1 MSSGRFTRADVDLSD
16 ETFVFRPFRRGR
28 QSIRYARRT
37 WDSKFGVS
45 VGKGGPSDRQDR
57 RSASLRQ
64 SYIRHQ
70 LISDCP
76 DASSSP
82 ARNDRISFAREE
94 SWHLYGAICSLYAAE
109 TSGDTHGVFDCSF
122 PGFPDGLS
130 RADRGGAASGVI
142 RRRNDSLSAIA
153 GVLR

>member
-1 MSSGRFTRADVDLSD
+1 MSSDRFTRADVDLSG

-37 WDSKFGVS
+37 WDSKFGVPME
-45 VGKGGPSDRQDR
+45 KGGPSDRQDR

-76 DASSSP
+76 DASSRSQ
-82 ARNDRISFAREE
+82 RNDRISSAREE
-94 SWHLYGAICSLYAAE
+94 A
-109 TSGDTHGVFDCSF
+109 D
-122 PGFPDGLS
+122 PDVTFM
-130 RADRGGAASGVI
+130 A
-142 RRRNDSLSAIA
+142 LSARFTRQKYPEIL
-153 GVLR
+153 GSRRL